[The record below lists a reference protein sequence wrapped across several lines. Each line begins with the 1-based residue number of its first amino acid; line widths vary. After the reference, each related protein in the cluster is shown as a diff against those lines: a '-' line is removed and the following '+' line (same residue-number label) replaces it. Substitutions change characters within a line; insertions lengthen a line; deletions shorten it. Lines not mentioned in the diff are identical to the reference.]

1 TDNANITRK
10 RSKPD
15 KHEHKNGKS
24 AKEPEESSKEGL
36 VFIAERESSRTPQ
49 QTPQLDLDPDPLM
62 PSLDPLFTAEAV
74 GKEVRHTGLPRG
86 NPCVQSTCAS

>member
-24 AKEPEESSKEGL
+24 AKEPEESSKGQQSQRL
-36 VFIAERESSRTPQ
+36 VNIGQPHEDKTLENTQNTLNVKS
-49 QTPQLDLDPDPLM
+49 
-62 PSLDPLFTAEAV
+62 
-74 GKEVRHTGLPRG
+74 
-86 NPCVQSTCAS
+86 